1 MFELKIITQFAAAHR
16 LMNFQGKCEQL
27 HGHNWKVEV
36 FVRAERLDSAG
47 LVRDFGEI
55 KATTHEVLN
64 GLDHHYLNE
73 LYPFKEENPS
83 SENIARYLFQ
93 ELSRHLNDERARVSK
108 ISVWES
114 DSACATYFGE

>member
-16 LMNFQGKCEQL
+16 LRNFQGKCEQL

-36 FVRAERLDSAG
+36 FVLADQLDSAG

-55 KATTHEVLN
+55 KTTTREILN

-73 LYPFKEENPS
+73 LTPFQEENPS
-83 SENIARYLFQ
+83 SEHIARYLFRQ
-93 ELSRHLNDERARVSK
+93 LSRLLNDERAKVSK
-108 ISVWES
+108 VSVWES
-114 DSACATYFGE
+114 DTSCATYLEV